1 MRLYAP
7 KEFVNWLNS
16 QPEGS
21 SSHRYGDAALRFLR
35 SLPARPSDDLPPILK
50 RVRQARRHQIWRV
63 SHPYDPGAAVRVLC
77 WFPEADTAVVAL
89 VGGDKAS
96 IGDLWYD
103 SATPRAELAVDHW
116 LRTHPPQNPGDDH
129 HDR

>member
-1 MRLYAP
+1 
-7 KEFVNWLNS
+7 
-16 QPEGS
+16 
-21 SSHRYGDAALRFLR
+21 
-35 SLPARPSDDLPPILK
+35 
-50 RVRQARRHQIWRV
+50 
-63 SHPYDPGAAVRVLC
+63 VRVLC

-89 VGGDKAS
+89 VGGAKAS